1 MRVWLTF
8 FTTGPTCMA
17 SSPLARLRAKY
28 IGPSYDTQN
37 GGLTRGF
44 ETTLELRHRP
54 VTVYLGQAGH
64 AGYLFGFFDSLCVL
78 CKIDH
83 FSIFL

>member
-8 FTTGPTCMA
+8 SRLVQACMA
-17 SSPLARLRAKY
+17 SSPSAQLRAKY

-44 ETTLELRHRP
+44 KTTLRHRP

-64 AGYLFGFFDSLCVL
+64 TGYLFGLFDSLYVL
-78 CKIDH
+78 GKINDYP
-83 FSIFL
+83 IFL

>member
-8 FTTGPTCMA
+8 SRLVQACMA
-17 SSPLARLRAKY
+17 SSPLAQLRAKC

-44 ETTLELRHRP
+44 ETTLELRRRP

-64 AGYLFGFFDSLCVL
+64 PGYLFGFFDSLCVL
-78 CKIDH
+78 GKINNYP
-83 FSIFL
+83 IFL